1 MCLILL
7 SYQQHPNYRIV
18 LAANRDEFFNRPTEG
33 LHEWPDQPKI
43 LAGRDL
49 EHRGTWMGITRTG
62 RLAAITNYR
71 NPAAMKPTSPSR
83 GQLVAGYL
91 ESTIPPDEYL
101 KAVAADGNRYNGF
114 NLIVGNQQH
123 LFYYSN
129 QSGKPEQLSPGL
141 HGLSNHLMNTPWP
154 KVERGRKAMKQTLT
168 TDDHVLDPEIF
179 IELLKDQTRPPE
191 SRLPDTGVGLEMEKM
206 LSPMFITS
214 PSYGT
219 RSSSVLLIDIHGAVT
234 FVERTWKPAE
244 PAPIAAETKKIQ
256 FKCSSP

>member
-18 LAANRDEFFNRPTEG
+18 LAANRDEFYNRPTER
-33 LHEWPDQPKI
+33 LHEWPDQPGI

-49 EHRGTWMGITRTG
+49 EHQGTWMGITRTG

-71 NPAAMKPTSPSR
+71 NPAAIKPSSPSR

-91 ESTIPPDEYL
+91 ESTLPPGEYL
-101 KAVAADGNRYNGF
+101 KGVATDGYRYNGF
-114 NLIVGNQQH
+114 NLMMGNQQH

-129 QSGKPEQLSPGL
+129 QSGKPEELSPGL
-141 HGLSNHLMNTPWP
+141 YGLSNHLMNTPWP
-154 KVERGRKAMKQTLT
+154 KVAQGRKAMARALT
-168 TDDHVLDPEIF
+168 TDDHILDPEIF
-179 IELLKDQTRPPE
+179 IELLEDQTHPPE

-214 PSYGT
+214 PFYGT
-219 RSSSVLLIDIHGAVT
+219 RSSSVLLIDVHGMVT
-234 FVERTWKPAE
+234 FVERTWKPAQ
-244 PAPIAAETKKIQ
+244 PAPTAEKTQKFVFII
-256 FKCSSP
+256 S

>member
-18 LAANRDEFFNRPTEG
+18 LAANRDEFYNRPTEG
-33 LHEWPDQPKI
+33 LHEWPDQPGI
-43 LAGRDL
+43 LAGKDL

-71 NPAAMKPTSPSR
+71 NPAAIKPKSPSR

-101 KAVAADGNRYNGF
+101 EDVATDGYRYNGF
-114 NLIVGNQQH
+114 NLIVGNQQR

-129 QSGKPEQLSPGL
+129 QSGKPEELPPGL
-141 HGLSNHLMNTPWP
+141 FGLSNHLMNTPWP
-154 KVERGRKAMKQTLT
+154 KVEQGRKAMKRALA

-179 IELLKDQTRPPE
+179 IELLMDQTHPPE

-219 RSSSVLLIDIHGAVT
+219 RSSSILLIDTHGTVT
-234 FVERTWKPAE
+234 FVERTWKPAQ
-244 PAPIAAETKKIQ
+244 PAPAALETRRCCFVI
-256 FKCSSP
+256 S